1 MVCPR
6 SWPHAWHT
14 GSADICGEVE
24 PYVGEACVG
33 GGGERLT
40 AVSFKVGSPGDS
52 LAYVGPWDAN
62 LEDWCLHGEQEIQ

>member
-1 MVCPR
+1 M
-6 SWPHAWHT
+6 
-14 GSADICGEVE
+14 
-24 PYVGEACVG
+24 GEACVG